1 MLRHDGRQGWGCRC
15 EIGKFSRPE
24 HTFCGS
30 KHSGSCNGFFH
41 AWLQWYSSS
50 KRQGMSKSEKFML
63 HIYAFTITIMFIVL
77 CHARHVALRC
87 QGNSMLARQLRAG
100 RRCFPMRRGVR
111 CFAVLV
117 SWLSFFLERG
127 SLSESV
133 VAKREGFFYFNLL
146 LMKSEKTSSSS
157 WAFAGELSYRVARI
171 ASINRRITK
180 SLFTLWIIY
189 VWCLLRSEK
198 KKLRVA

>member
-1 MLRHDGRQGWGCRC
+1 
-15 EIGKFSRPE
+15 
-24 HTFCGS
+24 
-30 KHSGSCNGFFH
+30 
-41 AWLQWYSSS
+41 
-50 KRQGMSKSEKFML
+50 MSKSEKFML

-77 CHARHVALRC
+77 CHAQHVALRC

-133 VAKREGFFYFNLL
+133 VARRKGFFGFNLL

-157 WAFAGELSYRVARI
+157 
-171 ASINRRITK
+171 
-180 SLFTLWIIY
+180 
-189 VWCLLRSEK
+189 
-198 KKLRVA
+198 